1 MANITLNQINNN
13 ILTLKREV
21 DDIKGLLEESNM
33 ELSDK
38 VKTEIEKSRK
48 RNIFEFKTQEEM
60 EKKFL

>member
-1 MANITLNQINNN
+1 MANITINQINNN